1 MISSVEIPFQHWT
14 FSRSVVTLLIY
25 EYNFAV
31 HGSPV
36 FLWDS
41 FTSNLG
47 DVGQQI
53 NSKVY
58 ERGKIFDIYI
68 YVFYKIVPNVS
79 EK

>member
-1 MISSVEIPFQHWT
+1 MNII
-14 FSRSVVTLLIY
+14 LL
-25 EYNFAV
+25 F

-47 DVGQQI
+47 DVGQKLIQKCMREENI
-53 NSKVY
+53 WY
-58 ERGKIFDIYI
+58 IYI